1 MIAVAPRRTRT
12 VAAGARPSGV
22 PVRSRRPSSLAD
34 GATPSRNRA
43 TRSRPG
49 ADGLGFED
57 APTGADGSATESMYF
72 DEFKHQLPDIDPDET
87 DDWMQSLDQVVE
99 QAGETRAR
107 FLVYKLLKRARQ
119 LQIGLPPLTQTR
131 YINTIS
137 PEQEPNFPGDEAMEL
152 RIRRIVRWNAV
163 AMVLRANTRFPG
175 LGGHLSTYASSA
187 SLYETGFNHF
197 FRGKDGDGS
206 GDQVFYQG
214 HAAPGIYARA
224 FLEGRLGEDQ
234 LDHFRREAIPGERG
248 LSSYPHPRLMPDF
261 WEFPTVSMG
270 IGPISAVYQ
279 ARFNRYLQNRGLA
292 DTSQSR
298 VWAFLG
304 DGETDEPESLGA
316 LSLAAREGLDNLTFV
331 VNCNLQR
338 LDGPVR
344 GNGKVIQEL
353 EAVFRGAGW
362 NVIKVIWAREWDELL
377 ARDVDGVLVQQMNE
391 TLDGEFQKFS
401 VAGGGYIRE
410 HFFGPDPRLRKLV
423 EHLSDDDL
431 AKLRRGGHDYRKL
444 YAAYKAAT
452 EYKGAPTVILAKTVK
467 GWTLG
472 AGVEARNITH
482 QAKKLSENELRVFR
496 DRLELPIPD
505 SQLKEA
511 PYYHPGPGSP
521 EVEYLTERRRVLGG
535 QIPRRVVRSE
545 PLPAPAKG
553 VDAEFEGGSQTAV
566 STTMVFTRI
575 LRNLIRDKELGAR
588 IVPIIPDEAR
598 TFGMDPLFKE
608 VGIYAALGQRY
619 EPVDSDLVL
628 SYREA
633 VDGQVLEEG
642 ITEAGSMASFQAA
655 ATAYASH
662 GLATIPFY
670 IFYSMFGFQRTGDQM
685 WALGDARGRG
695 FLMGAT
701 AGRTTLAGEGLQH
714 DDGHSHILAST
725 VPNVRAYD
733 PAFAYELA
741 AVVRDGIQRMYGPAS
756 EDVFYYVTLYNENY
770 VQPPRPE
777 GLTDEAIVRGIYRFA
792 SAPELDKG
800 AHPARLVGSG
810 SILTAVLAARDL
822 LAERFGVAAEV
833 YSAPSFQLL
842 RRDALEAERWNR
854 LHPDAKKPRI
864 PHVSSVLPGEG
875 GPIIAATD
883 WMKAFPDMVSRW
895 LPTDYVSLGTD
906 GFGRS
911 GTREDLRALFEID
924 PPHIA
929 AATLVALARC
939 GALKATQ
946 AKAALRDL
954 GIDPE
959 KVDPLAL

>member
-1 MIAVAPRRTRT
+1 
-12 VAAGARPSGV
+12 
-22 PVRSRRPSSLAD
+22 
-34 GATPSRNRA
+34 
-43 TRSRPG
+43 
-49 ADGLGFED
+49 
-57 APTGADGSATESMYF
+57 MYF
-72 DEFKHQLPDIDPDET
+72 DEFKHQLPDIDPAET
-87 DDWMQSLDQVVE
+87 DDWMTSLDQVVE
-99 QAGETRAR
+99 QEGETRAR
-107 FLVYKLLKRARQ
+107 FLIYKLLKRARQ

-137 PEQEPNFPGDEAMEL
+137 PEQEPTFPGDEAMEL

-163 AMVLRANTRFPG
+163 AMVLRANSQFAG
-175 LGGHLSTYASSA
+175 IGGHLSTYASSA
-187 SLYETGFNHF
+187 SLYEVGFNHF
-197 FRGKDGDGS
+197 FRGKDGGGS
-206 GDQVFYQG
+206 GDQVYYQG

-224 FLEGRLGEDQ
+224 FLEGRLTEDQ
-234 LDHFRREAIPGERG
+234 LDHFRRESVPGQG

-261 WEFPTVSMG
+261 WEYPTVSMG
-270 IGPISAVYQ
+270 LGPISAVYQ
-279 ARFNRYLQNRGLA
+279 ARFNRYLQNRGLL
-292 DTSQSR
+292 DTSGSH

-331 VNCNLQR
+331 INCNLQR

-344 GNGKVIQEL
+344 GNGKIIQEL
-353 EAVFRGAGW
+353 ESVFRGAGW
-362 NVIKVIWAREWDELL
+362 NVIKVIWAREWDDLL

-401 VAGGGYIRE
+401 VAGGAYIRE

-472 AGVEARNITH
+472 SGVEARNITH

-496 DRLELPIPD
+496 DRLQLPIPD
-505 SQLKEA
+505 AKLKDA
-511 PYYHPGPGSP
+511 PYYHPGPDSE
-521 EVEYLTERRRVLGG
+521 EVQYIRDRRAALGG
-535 QIPRRVVRSE
+535 PVPRRVVRAAA
-545 PLPAPAKG
+545 LPVPPPAI
-553 VDAEFEGGSQTAV
+553 DAEFAAGSTTAV
-566 STTMVFTRI
+566 STTMVFSRI
-575 LRNLIRDKELGAR
+575 LRNLIRDKELGPR

-633 VDGQVLEEG
+633 TDGQVLEEG

-655 ATAYASH
+655 GTSYATH
-662 GLATIPFY
+662 GLSMVPFY

-685 WALGDARGRG
+685 WAFGDARGRG
-695 FLMGAT
+695 FLLGAT

-725 VPNVRAYD
+725 VPNLRAYD

-741 AVVRDGIQRMYGPAS
+741 AIVRDGVVRMYGETP
-756 EDVFYYVTLYNENY
+756 EDVFYYISLYNENY
-770 VQPPRPE
+770 PQPARPE
-777 GLTDEAIVRGIYRFA
+777 GVTDEDILRGIYRFA
-792 SAPELDKG
+792 EAPTVGKDG
-800 AHPARLVGSG
+800 HPARLVGSG
-810 SILTAVLAARDL
+810 AILQQVLAARDL
-822 LAERFGVAAEV
+822 LAERFGVAAEI
-833 YSAPSFQLL
+833 YSAPSFPLL
-842 RRDALEAERWNR
+842 RRDALAAERWNR
-854 LHPDAKKPRI
+854 LHPEAKQPRV
-864 PHVSSVLPGEG
+864 PVVSTVLGGDG
-875 GPIIAATD
+875 GPIVVATD
-883 WMKAFPDMVSRW
+883 WIKALPDMVSRW
-895 LPTDYVSLGTD
+895 VPEPYTTLGTD

-911 GTREDLRALFEID
+911 DTRENLRALFEID
-924 PPHIA
+924 PAHIA
-929 AATLVALARC
+929 AATLVSLARC
-939 GALKATQ
+939 GAMTTS
-946 AKAALRDL
+946 KAATAVREL
-954 GIDPE
+954 GIDPD
-959 KVDPLAL
+959 KIDPFAL